1 MEWTGPSSH
10 GTEGRSGQVG
20 EAYYAAAIN
29 LTGVGDGGLLFKGES
44 FPSKWK
50 GQTDL
55 FARYPVDRVKEK
67 AEKKGRGPKKVCRR
81 AT

>member
-1 MEWTGPSSH
+1 M
-10 GTEGRSGQVG
+10 Q
-20 EAYYAAAIN
+20 AAIN

-67 AEKKGRGPKKVCRR
+67 AEKKGRGPK
-81 AT
+81 